1 MNFMILYLHMNKKFL
16 LGILNILTLCII
28 IGAVSIF
35 LVNDGYWIGL
45 VLILLGLVC
54 LLSLLPFKISLKSV
68 LPDIYFGLIDNGV
81 LAIMAIF
88 GGHFGGVTGAILGGV
103 VGNAI
108 TDGIAGIFEGYS
120 AEKLRLQLV
129 SEERTMLKS
138 AVGKMAGC
146 LFGAGIILLIAS
158 LLKF

>member
-1 MNFMILYLHMNKKFL
+1 MNKKFFL
-16 LGILNILTLCII
+16 AITNILALCII
-28 IGAVSIF
+28 IGAISIF
-35 LVNDGYWIGL
+35 LLNDGYWIGP
-45 VLILLGLVC
+45 VLILL
-54 LLSLLPFKISLKSV
+54 SLLCLISLFPFKIKWKSA
-68 LPDIYFGLIDNGV
+68 LPDIYFGLIDNGI

-146 LFGAGIILLIAS
+146 LMGAGVVLFIATI
-158 LLKF
+158 LKF

>member
-1 MNFMILYLHMNKKFL
+1 MPNQKFFLAVLDIL
-16 LGILNILTLCII
+16 ILCFI
-28 IGAVSIF
+28 IGTVSIF
-35 LVNDGYWIGL
+35 IVKDGYWIGL
-45 VLILLGLVC
+45 VLILLAALC
-54 LLSLLPFKISLKSV
+54 LASLLPFKISLKSV
-68 LPDIYFGLIDNGV
+68 LPDIYFGLIDNGI

-129 SEERTMLKS
+129 HEERTMLKS

-146 LFGAGIILLIAS
+146 LFGAGVILFIANF
-158 LLKF
+158 LKF

>member
-1 MNFMILYLHMNKKFL
+1 MRQKFILS
-16 LGILNILTLCII
+16 ILNIITLCII
-28 IGAVSIF
+28 IAAVSIF
-35 LVNDGYWIGL
+35 FVNNAQWISIAL
-45 VLILLGLVC
+45 IILAVLCV
-54 LLSLLPFKISLKSV
+54 LSLLPFKIKLKEIQ
-68 LPDIYFGLIDNGV
+68 PDIVFGIIDNGI

-88 GGHFGGVTGAILGGV
+88 GGHFAGVIGAILGGV

-108 TDGIAGIFEGYS
+108 TDGIAGIFEGYH

-146 LFGAGIILLIAS
+146 LLGAGVVLFIANLLN
-158 LLKF
+158 L